1 MTAQLI
7 RAADGFHLWSE
18 NYDRETDDT
27 FGVQTDI
34 AEKIASALNVFLDDD
49 TREQMR
55 SAGFRNPEAF
65 VAFQKAR
72 ELYSDAHNHWD
83 IVPHLEKANVWFD
96 RVIELEPNASRAYL
110 GRVDY
115 YTHLLSDSWASLS
128 DERREHVEERF
139 RADLDAA
146 VDTASD
152 HASRISARFDRAMLT
167 GDWREIRPLLAEYT
181 QVADCPNVSW
191 LNVNTLE
198 FGMAQEVLD
207 LSERVVACDPQNP
220 FGWWYAMQAHMWLGN
235 DETAVEVGERA
246 VEAVDHRTLRQA
258 LVHAYVAAGRLDDAE
273 YALKQEDGSPD
284 ELADRYMTVAA
295 ARGDAEEVEVQKERM
310 IRHHGERIDVILN
323 YLPRSGDREASN
335 RIAAELDAHPFGYLA
350 LMGTPTFCMCG
361 APWDIE
367 VTPNFAR
374 RLKDAGFE
382 WPPASPIDWP
392 LKNW

>member
-1 MTAQLI
+1 
-7 RAADGFHLWSE
+7 
-18 NYDRETDDT
+18 
-27 FGVQTDI
+27 
-34 AEKIASALNVFLDDD
+34 
-49 TREQMR
+49 
-55 SAGFRNPEAF
+55 
-65 VAFQKAR
+65 
-72 ELYSDAHNHWD
+72 
-83 IVPHLEKANVWFD
+83 
-96 RVIELEPNASRAYL
+96 
-110 GRVDY
+110 
-115 YTHLLSDSWASLS
+115 
-128 DERREHVEERF
+128 
-139 RADLDAA
+139 
-146 VDTASD
+146 
-152 HASRISARFDRAMLT
+152 MLT

-323 YLPRSGDREASN
+323 YLPRSGDREAS
-335 RIAAELDAHPFGYLA
+335 
-350 LMGTPTFCMCG
+350 
-361 APWDIE
+361 
-367 VTPNFAR
+367 
-374 RLKDAGFE
+374 
-382 WPPASPIDWP
+382 
-392 LKNW
+392 